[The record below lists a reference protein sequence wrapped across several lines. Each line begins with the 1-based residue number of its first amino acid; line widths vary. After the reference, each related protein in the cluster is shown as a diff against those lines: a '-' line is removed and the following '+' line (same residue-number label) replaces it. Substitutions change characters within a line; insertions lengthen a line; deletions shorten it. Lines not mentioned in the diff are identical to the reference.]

1 MISKNEYKQN
11 PCGVLSIPYW
21 KAKEMSIPDNIKNV
35 HNNNFDK
42 AMLNEYNDKKYFRL
56 FHNLRDIPT
65 FSNNNYT
72 YGIISKAEINEL
84 SKMINASYTHT
95 DVFVSADYINGLT
108 ETKVY
113 YSELWLGAFDNEK
126 LIGSI
131 ICDLDTE
138 IGEGV
143 IEWLQVLP
151 EHRGKGI
158 ASVLICKVL
167 NIMKNH
173 AEFATVSGECDNNTN
188 PEGVYRKCGFE
199 GNDIWHVLI
208 KNGD

>member
-1 MISKNEYKQN
+1 MISINKYKQN

-21 KAKEMSIPDNIKNV
+21 KAEEMSIPDNIKIV

-56 FHNLRDIPT
+56 FHNLKVIPT

-72 YGIISKAEINEL
+72 YGIISKTEINEL
-84 SKMINASYTHT
+84 VKMINASYTHAN
-95 DVFVSADYINGLT
+95 VCASADYINGLT
-108 ETKVY
+108 KTKVY
-113 YSELWLGAFDNEK
+113 CPELWIGAFDNHK

-138 IGEGV
+138 IGEGI

-151 EHRGKGI
+151 AYRGKGI
-158 ASVLICKVL
+158 ASSLICKAL
-167 NIMKNH
+167 NIMKH
-173 AEFATVSGECDNNTN
+173 TAEFATVSGECDNSTN

-199 GNDIWHVLI
+199 GNDIWHILT
-208 KNGD
+208 KL